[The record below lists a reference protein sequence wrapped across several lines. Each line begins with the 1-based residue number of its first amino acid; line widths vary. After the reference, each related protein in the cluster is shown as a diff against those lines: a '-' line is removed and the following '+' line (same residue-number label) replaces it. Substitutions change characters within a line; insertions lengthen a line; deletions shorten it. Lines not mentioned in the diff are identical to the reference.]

1 MISTRIL
8 LSAPR
13 SLLLVCHA
21 GLFAGGLLRIAGAFW
36 PQTAA
41 PSTLATLYGAT
52 DLCLLL
58 GVVGLVFLQM
68 AAGPRI
74 HAGLSVFG
82 FILALIAA
90 AMLLGP
96 DISQD
101 GIDFYP
107 GSAAGL
113 MFGLVIVGFAGW
125 RTRTPPRW
133 TAILWTLAL
142 AAGGCSLLATDPVLN
157 QRLVVVAG
165 AAFGLAAAGAGYD
178 AFRTTGKVD
187 AP

>member
-1 MISTRIL
+1 MNSTHVAL
-8 LSAPR
+8 LAPR
-13 SLLLVCHA
+13 PLLLFCHG

-58 GVVGLVFLQM
+58 GVVGLLFVQM
-68 AAGPRI
+68 AAGPRV
-74 HAGLSVFG
+74 HAVASAGG
-82 FILALIAA
+82 FVLALIAA

-96 DISQD
+96 DVSQD

-113 MFGLVIVGFAGW
+113 MFGFVIVGFAGW
-125 RTRTPPRW
+125 RAGTPPRW
-133 TAILWTLAL
+133 TVLMWTFAL
-142 AAGGCSLLATDPVLN
+142 VAGACSLFAADPVVN
-157 QRLVVVAG
+157 ERLVVVAG
-165 AAFGLAAAGAGYD
+165 ATFGLAAAGAGYF
-178 AFRTTGKVD
+178 AFRITGKVD
-187 AP
+187 AG